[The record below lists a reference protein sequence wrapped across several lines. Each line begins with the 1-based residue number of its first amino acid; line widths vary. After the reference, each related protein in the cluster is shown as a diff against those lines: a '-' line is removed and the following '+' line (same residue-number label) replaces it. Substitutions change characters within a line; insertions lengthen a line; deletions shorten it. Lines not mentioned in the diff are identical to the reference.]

1 MKTVCAL
8 SLVAFLVAGC
18 ASATRIN
25 SVPPGARVFV
35 DGQYLGRAPVT
46 HEDSGPL
53 WTAKPVTLKLDG
65 YRDQTGMIRKEELQ
79 VGPLI
84 GGALVL
90 VPFLWLTGYPD
101 EYTFQLEPDQSAAVR
116 R

>member
-1 MKTVCAL
+1 MRMVCTL
-8 SLVAFLVAGC
+8 SLAASLLGGC
-18 ASATRIN
+18 ASTTRIN

-53 WTAKPVTLKLDG
+53 WTSKPVMLKLDG
-65 YRDQTGMIRKEELQ
+65 YEDQSGMIRKEELR

-84 GGALVL
+84 GGTLVL

-101 EYTFQLEPDQSAAVR
+101 EYTFELERDQSAAVR